1 MPYAVRGMRPSDI
14 PQAIEIDRE
23 CFPPQWPT
31 PPYERDLRSNPIA
44 HYLVA
49 HETTNRA
56 VPMAKTLLQKSPLS
70 RLFGK
75 LKSSAQNRGLHRTTQ
90 RIDGVIGFW
99 MMADE
104 AHIMTLGVRQRCRRQ
119 SIGELLLISAI
130 DLALQLN
137 ARIMTLE
144 VGSSNR
150 SAQALYGKY
159 GFANVG
165 VRRGYY
171 GENREDAV
179 IMSTDTITSGSFQEL
194 FQRAKKS
201 YAEKMAIDLPRN
213 SKNHDYR
220 LDKPSRIY

>member
-1 MPYAVRGMRPSDI
+1 MRSADI

-23 CFPPQWPT
+23 CFPPQWPA
-31 PPYERDLRSNPIA
+31 PPYERDLRSNPMA

-49 HETTNRA
+49 HETTKRA
-56 VPMAKTLLQKSPLS
+56 VPMAKTSLQKFTLG

-75 LKSSAQNRGLHRTTQ
+75 LKNSVRDRGPYRTTQ

-104 AHIMTLGVRQRCRRQ
+104 AHIMTLGVLQRCRRQ
-119 SIGELLLISAI
+119 GIGESLLISAI
-130 DLALQLN
+130 ELALQLN

-159 GFANVG
+159 GFTNVG

-201 YAEKMAIDLPRN
+201 YAEKQATDFPQN
-213 SKNHDYR
+213 SKIWDH
-220 LDKPSRIY
+220 